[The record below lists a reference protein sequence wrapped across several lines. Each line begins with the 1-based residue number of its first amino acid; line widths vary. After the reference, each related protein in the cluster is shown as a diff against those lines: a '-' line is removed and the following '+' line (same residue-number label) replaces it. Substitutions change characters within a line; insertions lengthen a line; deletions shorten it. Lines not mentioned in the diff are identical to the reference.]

1 MKKARNISI
10 YVIIFA
16 LVLGMVWFYNS
27 DSGEAEKE
35 IKTSTLVSYLKQ
47 HEVES
52 INVTETK
59 LTARLKSDE
68 KVYAY
73 VNSAVDMS
81 YIYEM
86 YIMPQVDEGNLKL
99 DSDPPKKNSVI
110 LNLLPTI
117 IMIGIMIFFF
127 MMIMNQSG
135 GGGKAM
141 SFGKSRAKLQKDGG
155 SKKITFRDVAGLKEE
170 KEELEEIVDF
180 LRNPAKY
187 NSLGARIP
195 KGILLVGPPG
205 TGKTYISR
213 ATAGE
218 AGVPFF
224 TISGSDFVEMFV
236 GVGASRVRDLFEQ
249 AKKNAP
255 CIVFI
260 DEIDAVGRKRGAGIG
275 GGHDEREQTLNQLLV
290 EMDGF
295 AENAGIIILAATNR
309 PDVLDPALLRPGRFD
324 RQIVIGIPD
333 ITGREEIFKVH
344 SRNKPLAEGVDPK
357 VLARRTP
364 GFSPADIENML
375 NEAALLAARRNGMKI
390 RMEEI
395 EEAITKVIAGPEKK
409 SRVISEEER
418 KLTAYHEAGHAVVA
432 HVLPKTDPVHQITII
447 PRGRAGGFTMIL
459 PKEDK
464 YYGTKETMR
473 EQIIHLLGGR
483 VAEMLTLDDIST
495 GASNDIQR
503 ATDIAR
509 EMVTKYGFS
518 DRLGPVNYSASEEVF
533 LGNDFS
539 SKKNYSEETAAEI
552 DEEVKAIVE
561 EAFEAAKKILTDHMQ
576 QLTNVAE
583 GLLEVETL
591 DNAQFVQLFDGEKTP
606 EQLAEDLQAELEA
619 RKEKDKAEAAE
630 SAKIRKR
637 EAELE
642 KKRIEEAA
650 KLLESQGKRG
660 KFKPTI
666 MTYNDL
672 TKKAEPLDLGKLAT
686 DDEDDEKPP
695 QTEGDD
701 QIIEE
706 DDDMPSE
713 EELAVYDTD
722 YLNADDDEGSEA
734 EETSEEAAD
743 DDSSVDGE
751 EKRNE

>member
-1 MKKARNISI
+1 MKKVTKNIGI
-10 YVIIFA
+10 YVIIFG
-16 LVLGMVWFYNS
+16 LVLAMVWFYNS
-27 DSGEAEKE
+27 DAPKEEKE
-35 IKTSTLVSYLKQ
+35 IKTSTMIHYLQDKK
-47 HEVES
+47 VES

-59 LTARLKSDE
+59 MTAELNNGKT
-68 KVYAY
+68 VYAY
-73 VNSAVDMS
+73 VNSAVDLS
-81 YIYEM
+81 YIYDS
-86 YIMPQVDEGNLKL
+86 YIMPQVDEGSLKL
-99 DSDPPKKNSVI
+99 NSDEPKKESI
-110 LNLLPTI
+110 WISLLPTL
-117 IMIGIMIFFF
+117 IMIGIMVVFFIL
-127 MMIMNQSG
+127 IMNQSG

-141 SFGKSRAKLQKDGG
+141 SFGKSRAKLQKSSDLR
-155 SKKITFRDVAGLKEE
+155 KITFKDVAGLKEE

-180 LRNPAKY
+180 LRHPAKY

-205 TGKTYISR
+205 TGKTYISK

-236 GVGASRVRDLFEQ
+236 GVGASRVRDLFDQ

-260 DEIDAVGRKRGAGIG
+260 DEIDAVGRKRGAGLG

-333 ITGREEIFKVH
+333 IVGREEIFRIH

-503 ATDIAR
+503 ATDIAK

-518 DRLGPVNYSASEEVF
+518 DKLGPVNYSSSDEVF
-533 LGNDFS
+533 LGKDFS
-539 SKKNYSEETAAEI
+539 TRQAYSEETANEI
-552 DEEVKAIVE
+552 DEEVKAIIE
-561 EAFEAAKKILTDHMQ
+561 EAYDTARKILSEHLD
-576 QLTNVAE
+576 QLTAVAE

-591 DNAQFVQLFDGEKTP
+591 DNRQFEELYDGVKTP
-606 EQLAEDLQAELEA
+606 EEIGQEL
-619 RKEKDKAEAAE
+619 KEELKKREISNRAEAAE
-630 SAKIRKR
+630 
-637 EAELE
+637 AEKMHKKALEEE
-642 KKRIEEAA
+642 KKRQLEEAA
-650 KLLESQGKRG
+650 KALEEKHGDS

-666 MTYNDL
+666 MTYNDV
-672 TKKAEPLDLGKLAT
+672 TKTATPYEPENRDD
-686 DDEDDEKPP
+686 DDEPAADP
-695 QTEGDD
+695 QDR
-701 QIIEE
+701 

-722 YLNADDDEGSEA
+722 YLNADDE
-734 EETSEEAAD
+734 
-743 DDSSVDGE
+743 DSSGE
-751 EKRNE
+751 EHDEEDHSSDEEK

>member
-1 MKKARNISI
+1 MKKVTKNIGI
-10 YVIIFA
+10 YVIIFG
-16 LVLGMVWFYNS
+16 LVLAMVWFYNS
-27 DSGEAEKE
+27 DAPKEEKE
-35 IKTSTLVSYLKQ
+35 VKTSTMIHYLKDKK
-47 HEVES
+47 VES

-59 LTARLKSDE
+59 MTADLENGKT
-68 KVYAY
+68 VYAY
-73 VNSAVDMS
+73 VNSAVDLN
-81 YIYEM
+81 YIYDS
-86 YIMPQVDEGNLKL
+86 YIMPQVDDGSLKL
-99 DSDPPKKNSVI
+99 NSDEPKKESI
-110 LNLLPTI
+110 WISLLPTL
-117 IMIGIMIFFF
+117 IMIAIMVVFFIL
-127 MMIMNQSG
+127 IMNQSG

-141 SFGKSRAKLQKDGG
+141 SFGKSRAKLQKNSDLR
-155 SKKITFRDVAGLKEE
+155 KITFKDVAGLKEE

-180 LRNPAKY
+180 LRHPAKY

-195 KGILLVGPPG
+195 KGILLVGSPG

-236 GVGASRVRDLFEQ
+236 GVGASRVRDLFDQ

-260 DEIDAVGRKRGAGIG
+260 DEIDAVGRKRGAGLG

-333 ITGREEIFKVH
+333 IVGREEIFRIH
-344 SRNKPLAEGVDPK
+344 SRNKPLADGVDPK

-409 SRVISEEER
+409 SRVISEDER

-503 ATDIAR
+503 ATDIAK

-518 DRLGPVNYSASEEVF
+518 DKLGPVNYSSSDEVF
-533 LGNDFS
+533 LGKDFS
-539 SKKNYSEETAAEI
+539 TRQAYSEETANEI
-552 DEEVKAIVE
+552 DEEVKAIIE
-561 EAFEAAKKILTDHMQ
+561 EAYDTAKTILSEHID
-576 QLTNVAE
+576 QLKAVAE

-591 DNAQFVQLFDGEKTP
+591 DNRQFEELYDGVKTP
-606 EQLAEDLQAELEA
+606 AEIGQEL
-619 RKEKDKAEAAE
+619 KEELKKREISNRAEAAE
-630 SAKIRKR
+630 
-637 EAELE
+637 AEKMHKKAAEEE
-642 KKRIEEAA
+642 KKRQLEEAA
-650 KLLESQGKRG
+650 KALEEQHGNS

-666 MTYNDL
+666 MTYNDV
-672 TKKAEPLDLGKLAT
+672 TKTATPYEPEKRDQ
-686 DDEDDEKPP
+686 DDVPADDP
-695 QTEGDD
+695 QDK
-701 QIIEE
+701 

-722 YLNADDDEGSEA
+722 YLNADDDADGPDGDSAADGESSE
-734 EETSEEAAD
+734 SEED
-743 DDSSVDGE
+743 
-751 EKRNE
+751 K

>member
-1 MKKARNISI
+1 MKKVTKNIGI
-10 YVIIFA
+10 YVIIFG
-16 LVLGMVWFYNS
+16 LVLAMVWFYNS
-27 DSGEAEKE
+27 DAPKEEKE
-35 IKTSTLVSYLKQ
+35 IKTSTMIHYLQDKK
-47 HEVES
+47 VES

-59 LTARLKSDE
+59 MTAELNNGKT
-68 KVYAY
+68 VYAY
-73 VNSAVDMS
+73 VNSAVDLS
-81 YIYEM
+81 YIYDS
-86 YIMPQVDEGNLKL
+86 YIMPQVDEGSLKL
-99 DSDPPKKNSVI
+99 NSDEPKKESI
-110 LNLLPTI
+110 WISLLPTL
-117 IMIGIMIFFF
+117 IMIGIMVVFFIL
-127 MMIMNQSG
+127 IMNQSG

-141 SFGKSRAKLQKDGG
+141 SFGKSRAKLQKSSDLR
-155 SKKITFRDVAGLKEE
+155 KITFKDVAGLKEE

-180 LRNPAKY
+180 LRHPAKY

-205 TGKTYISR
+205 TGKTYISK

-236 GVGASRVRDLFEQ
+236 GVGASRVRDLFDQ

-260 DEIDAVGRKRGAGIG
+260 DEIDAVGRKRGAGLG

-333 ITGREEIFKVH
+333 IVGREEIFRIH

-375 NEAALLAARRNGMKI
+375 NEAALLAARRNGIKI

-495 GASNDIQR
+495 GASNDIKR
-503 ATDIAR
+503 ATDIAK

-518 DRLGPVNYSASEEVF
+518 EKLGPVNYSSSDEVF
-533 LGNDFS
+533 LGKDFS
-539 SKKNYSEETAAEI
+539 TRQAYSEETANEI
-552 DEEVKAIVE
+552 DEEVKAIIE
-561 EAFEAAKKILTDHMQ
+561 EAYDTARTILSEHLD
-576 QLTNVAE
+576 QLTAVAE

-591 DNAQFVQLFDGEKTP
+591 DNRQFEELYDGVKTP
-606 EQLAEDLQAELEA
+606 EEIGQEL
-619 RKEKDKAEAAE
+619 KEELKKREISNRAEAAE
-630 SAKIRKR
+630 
-637 EAELE
+637 AEKMHKKALEEE
-642 KKRIEEAA
+642 KKRQLEEAA
-650 KLLESQGKRG
+650 KALEEKHGDS

-666 MTYNDL
+666 MTYNDV
-672 TKKAEPLDLGKLAT
+672 TKTATPYEPENRDD
-686 DDEDDEKPP
+686 DDEPAADP
-695 QTEGDD
+695 QDR
-701 QIIEE
+701 

-722 YLNADDDEGSEA
+722 YLNADD
-734 EETSEEAAD
+734 EED
-743 DDSSVDGE
+743 HSSDE
-751 EKRNE
+751 EK

>member
-1 MKKARNISI
+1 MKKVTKNIGI
-10 YVIIFA
+10 YVIIFG
-16 LVLGMVWFYNS
+16 LVLAMVWFYNS
-27 DSGEAEKE
+27 DAPKEEKE
-35 IKTSTLVSYLKQ
+35 IKTSTMIHYLKDSK
-47 HEVES
+47 VES

-59 LTARLKSDE
+59 MTADLENGKT
-68 KVYAY
+68 VYAY
-73 VNSAVDMS
+73 VNSAVDLN
-81 YIYEM
+81 YIYEA
-86 YIMPQVDEGNLKL
+86 YIMPQVDDGSLKL
-99 DSDPPKKNSVI
+99 NSDEPKKESI
-110 LNLLPTI
+110 WLSLLPTLV
-117 IMIGIMIFFF
+117 MIGIMVVFFIF
-127 MMIMNQSG
+127 IMNQSG

-141 SFGKSRAKLQKDGG
+141 SFGKSRAKLQKNSDLR
-155 SKKITFRDVAGLKEE
+155 KITFKDVAGLKEE

-180 LRNPAKY
+180 LQHPAKY

-205 TGKTYISR
+205 TGKTYISK

-260 DEIDAVGRKRGAGIG
+260 DEIDAVGRKRGAGLG

-333 ITGREEIFKVH
+333 IVGREEIFCIH
-344 SRNKPLAEGVDPK
+344 SRNKPLADGVDPK

-409 SRVISEEER
+409 SRVISEDER

-464 YYGTKETMR
+464 YYGTRETMR

-503 ATDIAR
+503 ATDIAK

-518 DRLGPVNYSASEEVF
+518 DKLGPVNYSSSDEVF
-533 LGNDFS
+533 LGKDFS
-539 SKKNYSEETAAEI
+539 TRQAYSEETANEI
-552 DEEVKAIVE
+552 DEEVKAIIE
-561 EAFEAAKKILTDHMQ
+561 EAYDTARTILSEHIE
-576 QLTNVAE
+576 QLTAVAE

-591 DNAQFVQLFDGEKTP
+591 DNHQFEELYDGVKTP
-606 EQLAEDLQAELEA
+606 AQIGQEL
-619 RKEKDKAEAAE
+619 KEEIKKREISNRAEAAE
-630 SAKIRKR
+630 
-637 EAELE
+637 AEKMQKKAAEEE
-642 KKRIEEAA
+642 KKRQLEEAA
-650 KLLESQGKRG
+650 KALEEQHGNG

-666 MTYNDL
+666 MTYNDV
-672 TKKAEPLDLGKLAT
+672 TRTATPYESKKEDQDDAPDDDLQ
-686 DDEDDEKPP
+686 ER
-695 QTEGDD
+695 
-701 QIIEE
+701 

-722 YLNADDDEGSEA
+722 YLNADDDAEEPDADGSEDD
-734 EETSEEAAD
+734 ESSEED
-743 DDSSVDGE
+743 
-751 EKRNE
+751 K

>member
-1 MKKARNISI
+1 MKKVTKNIGI
-10 YVIIFA
+10 YVIIFG
-16 LVLGMVWFYNS
+16 LVLAMVWFYNS
-27 DSGEAEKE
+27 DAPKEEKE
-35 IKTSTLVSYLKQ
+35 IKTSTMIHYLQDKK
-47 HEVES
+47 VES

-59 LTARLKSDE
+59 MTAELNNGKT
-68 KVYAY
+68 VYAY
-73 VNSAVDMS
+73 VNSAVDLS
-81 YIYEM
+81 YIYDS
-86 YIMPQVDEGNLKL
+86 YIMPQVDEGSLKL
-99 DSDPPKKNSVI
+99 NSDEPKKESI
-110 LNLLPTI
+110 WISLLPTL
-117 IMIGIMIFFF
+117 IMIGIMVVFFIL
-127 MMIMNQSG
+127 IMNQSG

-141 SFGKSRAKLQKDGG
+141 SFGKSRAKLQKSSDLR
-155 SKKITFRDVAGLKEE
+155 KITFKDVAGLKEE

-180 LRNPAKY
+180 LRHPAKY

-205 TGKTYISR
+205 TGKTYISK

-236 GVGASRVRDLFEQ
+236 GVGASRVRDLFDQ

-260 DEIDAVGRKRGAGIG
+260 DEIDAVGRKRGAGLG

-333 ITGREEIFKVH
+333 IVGREEIFRIH

-503 ATDIAR
+503 ATDIAK

-518 DRLGPVNYSASEEVF
+518 DKLGPVNYSSSDEVF
-533 LGNDFS
+533 LGKDFS
-539 SKKNYSEETAAEI
+539 TRQAYSEETANEI
-552 DEEVKAIVE
+552 DEEVKAIIE
-561 EAFEAAKKILTDHMQ
+561 EAYDTARTILSEHLD
-576 QLTNVAE
+576 QLTAVAE

-591 DNAQFVQLFDGEKTP
+591 DNRQFEELYDGVKTP
-606 EQLAEDLQAELEA
+606 EEIGQEL
-619 RKEKDKAEAAE
+619 KEELKKREISNRAEAAE
-630 SAKIRKR
+630 
-637 EAELE
+637 AEKMHKKALEEE
-642 KKRIEEAA
+642 KKRQLEEAA
-650 KLLESQGKRG
+650 KALEEKHGDS

-666 MTYNDL
+666 MTYNDV
-672 TKKAEPLDLGKLAT
+672 TKTATPYEPENRDD
-686 DDEDDEKPP
+686 DDEPETDP
-695 QTEGDD
+695 QDK
-701 QIIEE
+701 

-722 YLNADDDEGSEA
+722 YLNADDE
-734 EETSEEAAD
+734 
-743 DDSSVDGE
+743 DSSGE
-751 EKRNE
+751 EHDEEDHSSDEEK

>member
-1 MKKARNISI
+1 MKKVTKNIGI
-10 YVIIFA
+10 YVIIFG
-16 LVLGMVWFYNS
+16 LVLAMVWFYNS
-27 DSGEAEKE
+27 DAPKEEKE
-35 IKTSTLVSYLKQ
+35 IKTSTMIHYLQDKK
-47 HEVES
+47 VES

-59 LTARLKSDE
+59 MTAELNNGKT
-68 KVYAY
+68 VYAY
-73 VNSAVDMS
+73 VNSAVDLS
-81 YIYEM
+81 YIYDS
-86 YIMPQVDEGNLKL
+86 YIMPQVDEGSLKL
-99 DSDPPKKNSVI
+99 NSDEPKKESI
-110 LNLLPTI
+110 WISLLPTL
-117 IMIGIMIFFF
+117 IMIGIMVVFFIL
-127 MMIMNQSG
+127 IMNQSG

-141 SFGKSRAKLQKDGG
+141 SFGKSRAKLQKSSDLR
-155 SKKITFRDVAGLKEE
+155 KITFKDVAGLKEE

-180 LRNPAKY
+180 LRHPAKY

-205 TGKTYISR
+205 TGKTYISK

-236 GVGASRVRDLFEQ
+236 GVGASRVRDLFDQ

-260 DEIDAVGRKRGAGIG
+260 DEIDAVGRKRGAGLG

-333 ITGREEIFKVH
+333 IVGREEIFRIH

-432 HVLPKTDPVHQITII
+432 HALPKTDPVHQITII

-503 ATDIAR
+503 ATDIAK

-518 DRLGPVNYSASEEVF
+518 EKLGPVNYSSSDEVF
-533 LGNDFS
+533 LGKDFS
-539 SKKNYSEETAAEI
+539 TRQAYSEETANEI
-552 DEEVKAIVE
+552 DEEVKAIIE
-561 EAFEAAKKILTDHMQ
+561 EAYDTARTILSEHLD
-576 QLTNVAE
+576 QLTAVAE

-591 DNAQFVQLFDGEKTP
+591 DNRQFEELYDGVKTP
-606 EQLAEDLQAELEA
+606 EEIGQEL
-619 RKEKDKAEAAE
+619 KEELKKREISNRAEAAE
-630 SAKIRKR
+630 
-637 EAELE
+637 AEKMHKKALEEE
-642 KKRIEEAA
+642 KKRQLEEAA
-650 KLLESQGKRG
+650 KALEEKHGDS

-666 MTYNDL
+666 MTYNDV
-672 TKKAEPLDLGKLAT
+672 TKTATPYEPENRDD
-686 DDEDDEKPP
+686 DDEPAVDP
-695 QTEGDD
+695 QDK
-701 QIIEE
+701 

-722 YLNADDDEGSEA
+722 YLNADDE
-734 EETSEEAAD
+734 
-743 DDSSVDGE
+743 DSSGE
-751 EKRNE
+751 EHDEEDHSSDEEK

>member
-1 MKKARNISI
+1 MKKVTKNIGI
-10 YVIIFA
+10 YVIIFG
-16 LVLGMVWFYNS
+16 LVLAMVWFYNS
-27 DSGEAEKE
+27 DAPKEEKE
-35 IKTSTLVSYLKQ
+35 IKTSTMIHYLQDKK
-47 HEVES
+47 VES

-59 LTARLKSDE
+59 MTAELNNGKT
-68 KVYAY
+68 VYAY
-73 VNSAVDMS
+73 VNSAVDLS
-81 YIYEM
+81 YIYDS
-86 YIMPQVDEGNLKL
+86 YIMPQVDEGSLKL
-99 DSDPPKKNSVI
+99 NSDEPKKESI
-110 LNLLPTI
+110 WISLLPTL
-117 IMIGIMIFFF
+117 IMIGIMVVFFIL
-127 MMIMNQSG
+127 IMNQSG

-141 SFGKSRAKLQKDGG
+141 SFGKSRAKLQKSSDLR
-155 SKKITFRDVAGLKEE
+155 KITFKDVAGLKEE

-180 LRNPAKY
+180 LRHPAKY

-205 TGKTYISR
+205 TGKTYISK

-236 GVGASRVRDLFEQ
+236 GVGASRVRDLFDQ

-260 DEIDAVGRKRGAGIG
+260 DEIDAVGRKRGAGLG

-333 ITGREEIFKVH
+333 IVGREEIFRIH

-464 YYGTKETMR
+464 YYGTKETIR

-503 ATDIAR
+503 ATDIAK

-518 DRLGPVNYSASEEVF
+518 EKLGPVNYSSSDEVF
-533 LGNDFS
+533 LGKDFS
-539 SKKNYSEETAAEI
+539 TRQAYSEETANEI
-552 DEEVKAIVE
+552 DEEVKAIIE
-561 EAFEAAKKILTDHMQ
+561 EAYDTARTILSEHLD
-576 QLTNVAE
+576 QLTAVAE

-591 DNAQFVQLFDGEKTP
+591 DNRQFEELYDGVKTP
-606 EQLAEDLQAELEA
+606 EEIGQEL
-619 RKEKDKAEAAE
+619 KEELKKREISNRAEAAE
-630 SAKIRKR
+630 
-637 EAELE
+637 AEKMHKKALEEE
-642 KKRIEEAA
+642 KKRQLEEAA
-650 KLLESQGKRG
+650 KALEEKHGDS

-666 MTYNDL
+666 MTYNDV
-672 TKKAEPLDLGKLAT
+672 TKTATPYEPENRDD
-686 DDEDDEKPP
+686 DDEPAADP
-695 QTEGDD
+695 QDR
-701 QIIEE
+701 

-722 YLNADDDEGSEA
+722 YLNADDE
-734 EETSEEAAD
+734 
-743 DDSSVDGE
+743 DSSGE
-751 EKRNE
+751 EHDAEDHSSDEEK

>member
-1 MKKARNISI
+1 MKKVTKNIGI
-10 YVIIFA
+10 YVIIVG
-16 LVLGMVWFYNS
+16 LVLAMVWFYNS
-27 DSGEAEKE
+27 DAPKEEKE
-35 IKTSTLVSYLKQ
+35 IKTSTMIHYLQDKK
-47 HEVES
+47 VES

-59 LTARLKSDE
+59 MTAELNNGKT
-68 KVYAY
+68 VYAY
-73 VNSAVDMS
+73 VNSAVDLS
-81 YIYEM
+81 YIYDS
-86 YIMPQVDEGNLKL
+86 YIMPQVDEGSLKL
-99 DSDPPKKNSVI
+99 NSDEPKKESI
-110 LNLLPTI
+110 WISLLPTL
-117 IMIGIMIFFF
+117 IMIGIMVVFFIL
-127 MMIMNQSG
+127 IMNQSG

-141 SFGKSRAKLQKDGG
+141 SFGKSRAKLQKSSDLR
-155 SKKITFRDVAGLKEE
+155 KITFKDVAGLKEE

-180 LRNPAKY
+180 LRHPAKY

-205 TGKTYISR
+205 TGKTYISK

-236 GVGASRVRDLFEQ
+236 GVGASRVRDLFDQ

-260 DEIDAVGRKRGAGIG
+260 DEIDAVGRKRGAGLG

-333 ITGREEIFKVH
+333 IVGREEIFRIH

-503 ATDIAR
+503 ATDIAK

-518 DRLGPVNYSASEEVF
+518 EKLGPVNYSSSDEVF
-533 LGNDFS
+533 LGKDFS
-539 SKKNYSEETAAEI
+539 TRQAYSEETANEI
-552 DEEVKAIVE
+552 DEEVKAIIE
-561 EAFEAAKKILTDHMQ
+561 EAYDTARTILSEHLD
-576 QLTNVAE
+576 QLTAVAE

-591 DNAQFVQLFDGEKTP
+591 DNRQFEELYDGVKTP
-606 EQLAEDLQAELEA
+606 EEIGQEL
-619 RKEKDKAEAAE
+619 KEELKKREISNRAEAAE
-630 SAKIRKR
+630 
-637 EAELE
+637 AEKMHKKALEEE
-642 KKRIEEAA
+642 KKRQLEEAA
-650 KLLESQGKRG
+650 KALEEKHGDS

-666 MTYNDL
+666 MTYNDV
-672 TKKAEPLDLGKLAT
+672 TKTATPYEPENRDD
-686 DDEDDEKPP
+686 DDEPAVDP
-695 QTEGDD
+695 QDK
-701 QIIEE
+701 

-722 YLNADDDEGSEA
+722 YLNADDEDS
-734 EETSEEAAD
+734 SEEEHD
-743 DDSSVDGE
+743 EEDHSSNE
-751 EKRNE
+751 EK

>member
-1 MKKARNISI
+1 MKKVTKNIGI
-10 YVIIFA
+10 YVIIFG
-16 LVLGMVWFYNS
+16 LVLAMVWFYNS
-27 DSGEAEKE
+27 DAPKEEKE
-35 IKTSTLVSYLKQ
+35 VKTSTMIHYLKDKK
-47 HEVES
+47 VES

-59 LTARLKSDE
+59 MTADLENGKT
-68 KVYAY
+68 VYAY
-73 VNSAVDMS
+73 VNSAVDLN
-81 YIYEM
+81 YIYDS
-86 YIMPQVDEGNLKL
+86 YIMPQVDDGSLKL
-99 DSDPPKKNSVI
+99 NSDEPKKESI
-110 LNLLPTI
+110 WISLLPTL
-117 IMIGIMIFFF
+117 IMIAIMVVFFIL
-127 MMIMNQSG
+127 IMNQSG

-141 SFGKSRAKLQKDGG
+141 SFGKSRAKLQKNSDLR
-155 SKKITFRDVAGLKEE
+155 KITFKDVAGLKEE

-180 LRNPAKY
+180 LRHPAKY

-236 GVGASRVRDLFEQ
+236 GVGASRVRDLFDQ

-260 DEIDAVGRKRGAGIG
+260 DEIDAVGRKRGAGLG

-324 RQIVIGIPD
+324 SQIVIGFPD
-333 ITGREEIFKVH
+333 IVGREEIFRIH
-344 SRNKPLAEGVDPK
+344 SRNKPLADGVDPK

-409 SRVISEEER
+409 SRVISEDER

-503 ATDIAR
+503 ATDIAK

-518 DRLGPVNYSASEEVF
+518 DKLGPVNYSSSDEVF
-533 LGNDFS
+533 LGKDFS
-539 SKKNYSEETAAEI
+539 TRQAYSEETANEI
-552 DEEVKAIVE
+552 DEEVKAIIE
-561 EAFEAAKKILTDHMQ
+561 EAYDTAKTILSEHID
-576 QLTNVAE
+576 QLKAVAE

-591 DNAQFVQLFDGEKTP
+591 DNRQFEELYDGVKTP
-606 EQLAEDLQAELEA
+606 AEIGQEL
-619 RKEKDKAEAAE
+619 KEELKKREISNRAEAAE
-630 SAKIRKR
+630 
-637 EAELE
+637 AEKMHKKAAEEE
-642 KKRIEEAA
+642 KKRQLEEAA
-650 KLLESQGKRG
+650 KALEEQHGNS

-666 MTYNDL
+666 MTYNDV
-672 TKKAEPLDLGKLAT
+672 TKTATPYEPEKRDP
-686 DDEDDEKPP
+686 DDVPADDP
-695 QTEGDD
+695 QDR
-701 QIIEE
+701 

-722 YLNADDDEGSEA
+722 YLNADDDADGPDGDSAADGESSE
-734 EETSEEAAD
+734 SEED
-743 DDSSVDGE
+743 
-751 EKRNE
+751 K

>member
-1 MKKARNISI
+1 MKKVTKNIGI
-10 YVIIFA
+10 YVIIFG
-16 LVLGMVWFYNS
+16 LVLAMVWFYNS
-27 DSGEAEKE
+27 DAPKEEKE
-35 IKTSTLVSYLKQ
+35 IKTSTMIHYLKDKK
-47 HEVES
+47 VES

-59 LTARLKSDE
+59 MTADLENGKT
-68 KVYAY
+68 VYAY
-73 VNSAVDMS
+73 VNSAVDLN
-81 YIYEM
+81 YIYDS
-86 YIMPQVDEGNLKL
+86 YIMPQVDDGSLKL
-99 DSDPPKKNSVI
+99 NSDEPKKESI
-110 LNLLPTI
+110 WISLLPTL
-117 IMIGIMIFFF
+117 IMIGIMVVFFIL
-127 MMIMNQSG
+127 IMNQSG

-141 SFGKSRAKLQKDGG
+141 SFGKSRAKLQKNSDLR
-155 SKKITFRDVAGLKEE
+155 KITFKDVAGLKEE

-180 LRNPAKY
+180 LRHPAKY

-236 GVGASRVRDLFEQ
+236 GVGASRVRDLFDQ

-260 DEIDAVGRKRGAGIG
+260 DEIDAVGRKRGAGLG

-295 AENAGIIILAATNR
+295 AENAGIIILAATNL

-324 RQIVIGIPD
+324 RKIVIGIPD
-333 ITGREEIFKVH
+333 IVGREEIFRIH
-344 SRNKPLAEGVDPK
+344 SRNKPLADGVDPK

-409 SRVISEEER
+409 SRVISEDER

-503 ATDIAR
+503 ATDIAK

-518 DRLGPVNYSASEEVF
+518 EKLGPVNYSSSDEVF
-533 LGNDFS
+533 LGKDFS
-539 SKKNYSEETAAEI
+539 TRQAYSEETANEI
-552 DEEVKAIVE
+552 DEEVKAIIE
-561 EAFEAAKKILTDHMQ
+561 EAYDTARTILSEHID
-576 QLTNVAE
+576 QLKAVAE

-591 DNAQFVQLFDGEKTP
+591 DNRQFEELYDGVKTP
-606 EQLAEDLQAELEA
+606 EEIGQEL
-619 RKEKDKAEAAE
+619 KEELKKREISNRAEAAE
-630 SAKIRKR
+630 
-637 EAELE
+637 AEKMHKKAAEEE
-642 KKRIEEAA
+642 KKRQLEEAA
-650 KLLESQGKRG
+650 KALEEQHGNS

-666 MTYNDL
+666 MTYNDV
-672 TKKAEPLDLGKLAT
+672 TRTAT
-686 DDEDDEKPP
+686 PYKPEKQDQDDAPADDP
-695 QTEGDD
+695 QDK
-701 QIIEE
+701 

-722 YLNADDDEGSEA
+722 YLNADDDADDPDMDSTA
-734 EETSEEAAD
+734 NDQSSEE
-743 DDSSVDGE
+743 SEE
-751 EKRNE
+751 EK